1 MMALSLCMAGCG
13 GDRAREGTN
22 DMANKDN
29 ALSNLMVSQFEV
41 TSDDLHDGVW
51 DTVIT
56 NTSYGDNMSP
66 AISWKPVDGAE
77 CYVIYMVDPSAHNWM
92 HWKSNDVTDTELE
105 RGWASEDEYVGPYP
119 PSGTHDYDIYVIALK
134 HSVDAIGG
142 TFNSSNADFKGIVK
156 AIDKP
161 EGNIMAYGYLSGT
174 YTHGN
179 R

>member
-1 MMALSLCMAGCG
+1 
-13 GDRAREGTN
+13 
-22 DMANKDN
+22 
-29 ALSNLMVSQFEV
+29 MVSQFEV

-56 NTSYGDNMSP
+56 NTSYGDN
-66 AISWKPVDGAE
+66 
-77 CYVIYMVDPSAHNWM
+77 
-92 HWKSNDVTDTELE
+92 
-105 RGWASEDEYVGPYP
+105 
-119 PSGTHDYDIYVIALK
+119 VIALK

-142 TFNSSNADFKGIVK
+142 TFNSSNADFKSIVK

-179 R
+179 K